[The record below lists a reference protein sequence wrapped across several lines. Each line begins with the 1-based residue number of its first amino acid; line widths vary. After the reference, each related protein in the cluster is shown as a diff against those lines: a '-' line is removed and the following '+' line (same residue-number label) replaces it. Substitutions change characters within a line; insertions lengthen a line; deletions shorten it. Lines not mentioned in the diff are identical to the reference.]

1 MTLFSDTEVWML
13 NDEQLTS
20 AVVEAFRAKAQAE
33 ERCARLAGAA
43 EDRDLPRLSGT
54 ASTGAWV
61 ANLTKVSTYEAART
75 VRRAEAM
82 GSDVEDTRRAWAAG
96 DLNGEQAEVIASAV
110 TGLPDRVGFEER
122 ALAQKELLD
131 VADRFNL
138 HDLKRAAN
146 HILELIDPEGAE
158 AHLGSKLDAEEKR
171 SWLKTSFSMH
181 SAGEGMVR
189 GRFILPSVQAGML
202 KTALEGLASPRRNS
216 PGIYDRD
223 GEHSEAANGTL
234 THDQKLGRAFCEL
247 IEHLPTDAMPQHGGL
262 AASITVNVDLQKLH
276 DLIGTA
282 TLSTGDEMSASQ
294 ARRFAC
300 NANLIPVVLDGDS
313 RILDLGV
320 AQRIYNR
327 YQRIA
332 LAKRDYGCCWKGC
345 DRPPAWCESHHLVWH
360 SRGGPTTIAN
370 GALFCFYHHHLLHEG
385 EWDARMGA
393 DGVVEVIPPARVDPQ
408 RRPMRHTRFRSV
420 RAGP

>member
-1 MTLFSDTEVWML
+1 MTVFSDTDVWML
-13 NDEQLTS
+13 DDEQLIS
-20 AVVEAFRAKAQAE
+20 AVVEAFRAKARAE

-43 EDRDLPRLSGT
+43 EGRDLPRLSGT
-54 ASTGAWV
+54 ASTGTWI
-61 ANLTKVSTYEAART
+61 ANLTKVSKYEAART

-82 GSDVEDTRRAWAAG
+82 GSEVEDTRRAWSAG
-96 DLNGEQAEVIASAV
+96 DLNGEQAEVIVTAV
-110 TGLPDRVGFEER
+110 TGLPDSVPAEER

-131 VADRFNL
+131 TADRFNL
-138 HDLKRAAN
+138 HDLKRVAN

-158 AHLGSKLDAEEKR
+158 AHLSRKLDADEKK
-171 SWLKTSFSMH
+171 SWLSTSLSMH
-181 SAGEGMVR
+181 PAGEGMVR

-223 GEHSEAANGTL
+223 GEHSEAANGTP
-234 THDQKLGRAFCEL
+234 THDQKLGRALCEL
-247 IEHLPTDAMPQHGGL
+247 VEHLPSDAMPQHGGL
-262 AASITVNVDLQKLH
+262 AASVTVNVDLQKLQ

-300 NANLIPVVLDGDS
+300 NANLIPMVLDGDS
-313 RILDLGV
+313 KLLDLGV
-320 AQRIYNR
+320 AQRVYNR

-332 LAKRDYGCCWKGC
+332 LAKRDQGCCWKGC

-385 EWDARMGA
+385 EWDAQMGA
-393 DGVVEVIPPARVDPQ
+393 DGIVEVIPPRRVDPRQ
-408 RRPMRHTRFRSV
+408 HPMRHNRFRSL

>member
-1 MTLFSDTEVWML
+1 MTTFSDTDTWKL
-13 NDEQLTS
+13 TDEQLTS
-20 AVVEAFRAKAQAE
+20 SVVEAFRAKAQTEAV
-33 ERCARLAGAA
+33 CAQLVGAA
-43 EDRDLPRLSGT
+43 EDRNLPRLSGT
-54 ASTGAWV
+54 TSTGTWV
-61 ANLTKVSTYEAART
+61 SNLTKVSVYEAART
-75 VRRAEAM
+75 VRRAGAM
-82 GSDVEDTRRAWAAG
+82 GPGVEATGRAWAVG
-96 DLNGEQAEVIASAV
+96 DLNGEQAEVIATAV
-110 TGLPDRVGFEER
+110 TGLPDSVGCEER
-122 ALAQKELLD
+122 TVAQRELLD
-131 VADRFNL
+131 AADRFNL
-138 HDLKRAAN
+138 NDLKRVAN
-146 HILELIDPEGAE
+146 HILEVIDPEGAD
-158 AHLGSKLDAEEKR
+158 AHLSSKLDAEEKR

-181 SAGEGMVR
+181 SAGDGMMR
-189 GRFILPSVQAGML
+189 GRFIMPKVQAGML

-216 PGIYDRD
+216 PAIYDRD

-234 THDQKLGRAFCEL
+234 THDQKLGRALCEL
-247 IEHLPTDAMPQHGGL
+247 VEHLPTDAMPQHGGL

-300 NANLIPVVLDGDS
+300 NANLIPMVLDGDS

-332 LAKRDYGCCWKGC
+332 LAKRDQGCCWKGC

-393 DGVVEVIPPARVDPQ
+393 DGVVEVIPPRRVDPRQ
-408 RRPMRHTRFRSV
+408 NPMRHTRFRSV